1 MKRKNALIEDID
13 GIDGI
18 DGAFSSEAIK
28 KSSEKIS
35 RLAAEVA
42 KSELMSKL
50 TDTMERTAMSK
61 AAMDER
67 VLRARATITT
77 ADLKS
82 RHVIYSTAD
91 DSFGYAVN
99 AINALSSGKSDA
111 MKTAAKAAKESES
124 LSDKPLTPTHHS
136 PIGEW

>member
-1 MKRKNALIEDID
+1 MKRKNALIED
-13 GIDGI
+13 IDGI

-42 KSELMSKL
+42 KAELMSKL
-50 TDTMERTAMSK
+50 TDMMESMSMSK
-61 AAMDER
+61 AAMDES
-67 VLRARATITT
+67 VLRATITT
-77 ADLKS
+77 ADFKS
-82 RHVIYSTAD
+82 RHGIHSTGD

-111 MKTAAKAAKESES
+111 MKLAAKAAKESEG
-124 LSDKPLTPTHHS
+124 LSDKPLTSTHHS